1 MINDRIFL
9 TNMMIFIMGIRK
21 KVEEQEN
28 EEIINDIID
37 HCYDTF
43 ALQLA
48 ETAAMKVVLQI
59 MERVLN

>member
-1 MINDRIFL
+1 M
-9 TNMMIFIMGIRK
+9 K
-21 KVEEQEN
+21 
-28 EEIINDIID
+28 EIINDIID